1 MQQSTER
8 SLKGLIVEGTAI
20 VLPILLAF
28 LVLSFGV
35 FVFLQS
41 SRVIAVDYAALPATA
56 METTPLKTGERAP
69 AFTVRTVDDEP
80 FVFDPDNL
88 ERPVILISI
97 RGGWCPYCNTQLSEL
112 RMVIPKLREI
122 GFDILFLSNDRPEIL
137 YSSLKMETQEN
148 IDGLDYVILSDAE
161 LNAALA
167 LGTAFRIDDGQ
178 IGRLEKKNRDYQ
190 GSSIGKHNALAVPAV
205 YVIDRSGEI
214 VYDFVNPNYKIRL
227 PADDLLAVATELVE
241 QSKEVSQ

>member
-1 MQQSTER
+1 MHFGRWFVYVT
-8 SLKGLIVEGTAI
+8 L
-20 VLPILLAF
+20 
-28 LVLSFGV
+28 LVLLSGV
-35 FVFLQS
+35 FVIFQS
-41 SRVIAVDYAALPATA
+41 GSVVAVDSAALPASA

-88 ERPVILISI
+88 ERPTILISI
-97 RGGWCPYCNTQLSEL
+97 RGGWCPFCNMQLSDL
-112 RMVIPKLREI
+112 RTVIPELREI
-122 GFDILFLSNDRPEIL
+122 GFDVLFLSNDRPEIL
-137 YSSLKMETQEN
+137 YSSLKMETQES

-227 PADDLLAVATELVE
+227 PAEDLLAVASELMEKVGE
-241 QSKEVSQ
+241 ASQ